1 MTKEFNVACVQ
12 EFKRAYRTTKWTQ
25 KMYQD
30 FHYTY
35 QMGREL

>member
-12 EFKRAYRTTKWTQ
+12 EFKRVYKIKWTQ

-35 QMGREL
+35 QMGRDL